1 MSIKKLSRGTTI
13 DTEKCVEMIGGN
25 RFDMVL
31 IASIRARELSRQ
43 HRHAENKGQL
53 NAPVTALLD
62 IQEGRVGQE
71 YLKRI
76 R

>member
-43 HRHAENKGQL
+43 HRHAENKEQL
-53 NAPVTALLD
+53 NAPVTALHD
-62 IQEGRVGQE
+62 IQEGRVGRE

>member
-1 MSIKKLSRGTTI
+1 MVIKKLSRGTSI
-13 DTEKCVEMIGGN
+13 DTEKCVEMSGGN

-31 IASIRARELSRQ
+31 IAAIRARELSRQ
-43 HRHAENKGQL
+43 HRHAENKGHL
-53 NAPVTALLD
+53 NAPVAALLD